1 MDFEAAKAYILH
13 RLEHELD
20 TRLVYHSY
28 IHTIDVFQATSELSA
43 LENLGE
49 KDLRLVETAA
59 LYHDAGML
67 ITYENHEENSMMMA
81 ADILKRFN
89 YTSNQIGVVCDL
101 IRCTR
106 LPQVASTTLGN
117 ILCDADLDYL
127 GRDDFFVNSFRLKL
141 EWQLYGIKTLSLS
154 DWFLLQEE
162 FLLQHN
168 YLSESARKVRN
179 EGKQKNLNSILM
191 LINNHLTK

>member
-28 IHTIDVFQATSELSA
+28 SHTVDVFQATCELSIR
-43 LENLGE
+43 ENIGE
-49 KDLRLVETAA
+49 EDQRLVETAA

-67 ITYENHEENSMMMA
+67 IAYENHEENSIKMA
-81 ADILKRFN
+81 ADILRKFN

-101 IRCTR
+101 IRCTK
-106 LPQVASTTLGN
+106 LPQLASATRGN

-141 EWQLYGIKTLSLS
+141 EWQFFHLPPPHPSTPQNLHSSVIQWNGSGLPVYVPLFHQQNGSPKQIIH
-154 DWFLLQEE
+154 D
-162 FLLQHN
+162 
-168 YLSESARKVRN
+168 RN
-179 EGKQKNLNSILM
+179 
-191 LINNHLTK
+191 